1 MVAWTRVVVVV
12 EEMERRTPQ
21 VPPALLKPI
30 FSLDPV
36 TRMCSRICSTGKLV
50 HTSGLCW
57 SLLSQ
62 EAFSRQCQ
70 SPEVFQK
77 LCMSSALPILTPDAS
92 LWLWST
98 PGDAFISLVVL
109 LSPAVRL
116 ENLRLDHLVAGAAHH
131 EVEVVMC
138 GIMAK

>member
-1 MVAWTRVVVVV
+1 MVAWARVVVV
-12 EEMERRTPQ
+12 EMERRPPQ
-21 VPPALLKPI
+21 VPPMLLQPI
-30 FSLDPV
+30 FSLDPA
-36 TRMCSRICSTGKLV
+36 TRVCSRICSTWKLV

-57 SLLSQ
+57 SLSQ

-70 SPEVFQK
+70 SPEVSQK

-116 ENLRLDHLVAGAAHH
+116 ENLRLHDLVTGAAHH
-131 EVEVVMC
+131 EIEVVMC
-138 GIMAK
+138 WVMAK